1 MAKNEVSA
9 DDIGGASEVLKQ
21 ELLIVCVQAI
31 RDLEEIL
38 DSDSSTSRMAGFGI
52 SSRNFLNY
60 FLGKNFKEEI

>member
-21 ELLIVCVQAI
+21 EVLVVCVQAI

-38 DSDSSTSRMAGFGI
+38 DSDSSTQ
-52 SSRNFLNY
+52 
-60 FLGKNFKEEI
+60 E

>member
-52 SSRNFLNY
+52 SSQNFLN
-60 FLGKNFKEEI
+60 

>member
-21 ELLIVCVQAI
+21 EVLVVCVQAI

-38 DSDSSTSRMAGFGI
+38 DSDSSISRMAGFGI
-52 SSRNFLNY
+52 SSQNFLN
-60 FLGKNFKEEI
+60 

>member
-1 MAKNEVSA
+1 VSA

-21 ELLIVCVQAI
+21 EVLVVCVQAI

-38 DSDSSTSRMAGFGI
+38 DSDSSISRMAGFGI

-60 FLGKNFKEEI
+60 F